1 MCKELGSCHNSSW
14 IHKRREDTGQTPA
27 AKNGEIATQM
37 QELTAPLSR
46 DSQAESVAGTR
57 AGEGKP

>member
-1 MCKELGSCHNSSW
+1 MCKELGSYHNSSW

-37 QELTAPLSR
+37 QELTA
-46 DSQAESVAGTR
+46 ESVAGTR